1 MGKPIASLLTTLLVL
16 VSPLCYGQIHTVVS
30 HPVLEV
36 NEQEV
41 HIFYDIINSSPNDRF
56 NISVLITD
64 TQGQELICSSLSRNA
79 VFWTSTEHT
88 PENAWSRGL
97 DYYNSYINRSSDRKG
112 NGASVRCVK
121 NEPVTK
127 SIER

>member
-1 MGKPIASLLTTLLVL
+1 MGNPFASLLTTLLLL

-56 NISVLITD
+56 NISVLITY
-64 TQGQELICSSLSRNA
+64 
-79 VFWTSTEHT
+79 T

-97 DYYNSYINRSSDRKG
+97 NYNNSYINRSSDRKG
-112 NGASVRCVK
+112 NGACHK
-121 NEPVTK
+121 K
-127 SIER
+127 H